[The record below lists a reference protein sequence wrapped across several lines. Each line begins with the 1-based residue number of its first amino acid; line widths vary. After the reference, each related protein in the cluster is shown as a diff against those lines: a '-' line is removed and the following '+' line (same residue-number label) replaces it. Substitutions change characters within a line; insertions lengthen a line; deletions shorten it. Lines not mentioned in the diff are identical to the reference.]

1 MKLEVAHG
9 IDRVKALVAMR
20 TDGLPADKLARLEV
34 FVAIAQ
40 NEDAATAEADVT
52 LPCKSVYEQDGS
64 LINWYGRLQRT
75 WESVPAQRAD
85 TAAGWS
91 WAERILTGLGGSG
104 SKSVAAAFRTLAE
117 RSPHLN
123 GLSFEQ
129 LPDEGIV
136 LEALLPQDWPA
147 RAPRPLPGAHSVR
160 GPQTTPP
167 GMNVGDEASGGSR

>member
-1 MKLEVAHG
+1 
-9 IDRVKALVAMR
+9 MR

-34 FVAIAQ
+34 FIAIAQ

-104 SKSVAAAFRTLAE
+104 AKSGAGALRTPAE
-117 RSPHLN
+117 R
-123 GLSFEQ
+123 GAY
-129 LPDEGIV
+129 PDGPS
-136 LEALLPQDWPA
+136 L
-147 RAPRPLPGAHSVR
+147 APL
-160 GPQTTPP
+160 
-167 GMNVGDEASGGSR
+167 